1 MPDDLS
7 WQRLAASLDSPSHA
21 AMIRLDIHGQY
32 LRIMALP
39 HASPGQA
46 IDIQPLGSRL
56 AQERSVALFKSV
68 DLEVMRIVLMAGKA
82 WPPHKVTGEITVQC
96 IEGSIEVKA
105 DGVPHVLR
113 AGQLLYLTGG
123 VTHGIVALQD
133 SSAIVTVSL
142 RK

>member
-1 MPDDLS
+1 
-7 WQRLAASLDSPSHA
+7 
-21 AMIRLDIHGQY
+21 
-32 LRIMALP
+32 MALP

-46 IDIQPLGSRL
+46 IDIQPLGARL

-68 DLEVMRIVLMAGKA
+68 DLEVMRVVLMAGKA

-105 DGVPHVLR
+105 DNVPHVLR

-123 VTHGIVALQD
+123 VTHGITALQD